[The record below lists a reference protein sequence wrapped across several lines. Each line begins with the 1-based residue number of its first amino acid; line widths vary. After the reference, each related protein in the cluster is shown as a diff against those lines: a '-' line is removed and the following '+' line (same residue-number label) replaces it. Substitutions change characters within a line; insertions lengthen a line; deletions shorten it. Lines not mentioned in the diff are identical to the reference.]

1 MTPWRR
7 VTTLGCSW
15 MVGCALLGSSMGCNA
30 GAGDESEDGSSSGST
45 AGTAAGGTGSAV
57 GGTGSGAGGIVS
69 GTGGTGS
76 GAGGSGIASTAAL
89 SARAWRLSH
98 AQYAA
103 SVVDLV
109 GVEPSMENFQP
120 ESGNGKFSN
129 FSSTN
134 FVGVDLAA
142 NYYDVAK
149 DIAEGLTT
157 VELIALSS
165 CDLSATCKE
174 AFISEVGEKAFRS
187 AVPVEV
193 ATRLSEIFD
202 LAASEVDDETGFR
215 AMLLAI
221 LNSPLFLYRKEI
233 GPEAEA
239 LNASFDLTQDQVA
252 EFLSFSLLNSP
263 PPAWLR
269 EKALADGLDAA
280 GVAEA
285 IGQIMASP
293 RFEEQLQHFL
303 GQWLEVDHFESVE
316 KFDVFPGFEAVK
328 PFMEEELH
336 AFLEQS
342 GTSEATLVNLL
353 LDPVPSV
360 RPALDQFYY
369 SDPSAPEE
377 GERLGALQLGAV
389 LASHAKTYLTSPT
402 LRGMFIRE
410 RLFCTEITLPPGFTP
425 PPLTETE
432 DKGIATTT
440 RELYR
445 IHQETPVCAQC
456 HNLTDNIGFALEEF
470 DGAGRFRTEDSTQG
484 PSVPLDLE
492 TEITDSDVDRPLSS
506 ARDLSVALS
515 ESTMVKECLA
525 QQAFRF
531 YFGQVEE
538 SVQVPAVAAGAAG
551 LVAGGNLGGLAEALM
566 STENTFTRNREET
579 Q

>member
-1 MTPWRR
+1 GGMAEPCSMTPWRR

-57 GGTGSGAGGIVS
+57 GGTGRGAGGIVS

-202 LAASEVDDETGFR
+202 LAASEVDGETGFR
-215 AMLLAI
+215 AVLLAI

-239 LNASFDLTQDQVA
+239 PNAS
-252 EFLSFSLLNSP
+252 
-263 PPAWLR
+263 
-269 EKALADGLDAA
+269 
-280 GVAEA
+280 
-285 IGQIMASP
+285 
-293 RFEEQLQHFL
+293 
-303 GQWLEVDHFESVE
+303 
-316 KFDVFPGFEAVK
+316 
-328 PFMEEELH
+328 
-336 AFLEQS
+336 
-342 GTSEATLVNLL
+342 
-353 LDPVPSV
+353 
-360 RPALDQFYY
+360 
-369 SDPSAPEE
+369 
-377 GERLGALQLGAV
+377 
-389 LASHAKTYLTSPT
+389 
-402 LRGMFIRE
+402 
-410 RLFCTEITLPPGFTP
+410 
-425 PPLTETE
+425 
-432 DKGIATTT
+432 
-440 RELYR
+440 
-445 IHQETPVCAQC
+445 
-456 HNLTDNIGFALEEF
+456 
-470 DGAGRFRTEDSTQG
+470 
-484 PSVPLDLE
+484 
-492 TEITDSDVDRPLSS
+492 
-506 ARDLSVALS
+506 
-515 ESTMVKECLA
+515 
-525 QQAFRF
+525 
-531 YFGQVEE
+531 
-538 SVQVPAVAAGAAG
+538 
-551 LVAGGNLGGLAEALM
+551 
-566 STENTFTRNREET
+566 
-579 Q
+579 